1 VSTLIY
7 CSSITTVQG
16 FDEVHAGTETSV
28 PIPDKLMFPGYGST
42 KYTAQTMV
50 LNANGQELSN
60 G

>member
-1 VSTLIY
+1 
-7 CSSITTVQG
+7 
-16 FDEVHAGTETSV
+16 
-28 PIPDKLMFPGYGST
+28 MFPGYGST